1 MAMLNFESPDKTQNF
16 MSPPHPKKTPHQ
28 PVKIVTGRLRSF
40 RGDVHMYTAQDKD
53 DGGRKMT
60 IIA

>member
-1 MAMLNFESPDKTQNF
+1 
-16 MSPPHPKKTPHQ
+16 MSPPPPKKNPHNN
-28 PVKIVTGRLRSF
+28 PVKFVTGRLRSF

>member
-1 MAMLNFESPDKTQNF
+1 MLNFESPDKTQNL
-16 MSPPHPKKTPHQ
+16 MSSPPPKKNPHNN
-28 PVKIVTGRLRSF
+28 PVKFVTGRLRSF